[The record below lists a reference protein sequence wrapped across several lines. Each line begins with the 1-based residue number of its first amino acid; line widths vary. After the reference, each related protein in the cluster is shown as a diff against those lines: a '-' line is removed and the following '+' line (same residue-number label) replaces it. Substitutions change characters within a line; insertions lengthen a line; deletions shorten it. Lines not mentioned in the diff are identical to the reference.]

1 MSSNPFPPALAA
13 PPADRRS
20 HSPGNPFV
28 SAPPNPF
35 APSMALNPAANPFN
49 PFASSNASA
58 SNATTQS
65 SSQDLLGLFDPLAT
79 PTPAPTPAIQPSLS
93 VTGIPSTLDDEA
105 LAKILQEEEDSAF
118 ASSENNGVGNS
129 SMGPPYW
136 GTGFNNQQQSNHYQQ
151 QPPRP
156 QHQQPQQ
163 YQAYQSSSLIPS
175 TPAYNPPYV
184 PPTPSLYS
192 YNPNGG
198 IGKPFHEYGFAEE
211 TVPGSRFQSDWRD
224 FDVCFWDREC
234 VTVMEGTQKL
244 FYVNLLGNNAINHKW
259 VMQRQDELGLTLY
272 ILSASVGTKGFSL
285 FDTQLGKAVGCTKT
299 KPGQMTF
306 STITNSEKLI
316 WKNGD
321 LRVLQ
326 EVNLFSAIKRTST
339 AHAPHV
345 PADNDLFAY
354 VIRTVREDSLTR
366 TRIRIGGRGSSRADF
381 VIASYVGMVLL
392 DRFC

>member
-1 MSSNPFPPALAA
+1 MASNPFPPALAA

-35 APSMALNPAANPFN
+35 APSMAPLSLNPAANPFN

-58 SNATTQS
+58 SNATTRS

-79 PTPAPTPAIQPSLS
+79 PTPHSHS
-93 VTGIPSTLDDEA
+93 RDSTLA
-105 LAKILQEEEDSAF
+105 QCEDSAF
-118 ASSENNGVGNS
+118 ASSENTGVGNS

-136 GTGFNNQQQSNHYQQ
+136 GTGYNNQQQSNHYQQ

-163 YQAYQSSSLIPS
+163 YQAYQSSSSIPS

-192 YNPNGG
+192 YNPNDG
-198 IGKPFHEYGFAEE
+198 IGKPLHENGFAEE

-234 VTVMEGTQKL
+234 VTVMQGTRKL
-244 FYVNLLGNNAINHKW
+244 LYMNLLGYKLNNSTCHKW
-259 VMQRQDELGLTLY
+259 VMQRQDESGAPLY
-272 ILSASVGTKGFSL
+272 ILSASVGRKGFTL
-285 FDTQLGKAVGCTKT
+285 FDTGKAKGFVYLFDVQLREAVGCTQT
-299 KPGQMTF
+299 KPGQLTF
-306 STITNSEKLI
+306 STITNSETLI

-321 LRVLQ
+321 LRVQQ

-354 VIRTVREDSLTR
+354 VIRTIREDLLTR

-381 VIASYVGMVLL
+381 IIATYVGMVLL